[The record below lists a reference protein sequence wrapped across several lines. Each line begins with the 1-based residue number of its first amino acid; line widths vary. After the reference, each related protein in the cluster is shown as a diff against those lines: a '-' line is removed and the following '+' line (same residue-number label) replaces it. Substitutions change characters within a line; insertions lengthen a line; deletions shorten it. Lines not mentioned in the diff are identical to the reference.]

1 MNKIIQSAT
10 WSFFVVS
17 ILNGLL
23 VITKESYPPLKS
35 LMANLTGHHW
45 ITHGVVIIVSYLLLT
60 VVLSRIIRSENI
72 KDALLSTRII
82 EAVVLGVILIAGFYV
97 IH

>member
-23 VITKESYPPLKS
+23 VIAKESYHPLKT
-35 LMANLTGHHW
+35 LMINLTGHHW
-45 ITHGVVIIVSYLLLT
+45 LTHGVVIIVSYILLT
-60 VVLSRIIRSENI
+60 VVLSGIFEKAYV
-72 KDALLSTRII
+72 KDALLSARLIQ
-82 EAVVLGVILIAGFYV
+82 GVICGVTLIVGFYL